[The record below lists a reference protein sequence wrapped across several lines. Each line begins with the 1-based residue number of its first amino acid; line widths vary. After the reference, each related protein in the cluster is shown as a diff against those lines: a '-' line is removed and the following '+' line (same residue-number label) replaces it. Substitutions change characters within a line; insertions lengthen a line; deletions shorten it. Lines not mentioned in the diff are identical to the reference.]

1 MFTKG
6 IEIIY
11 KIPQVAIF
19 FFCDLTLRNAA
30 VIFSGFSPQPPRI
43 LLCFFFQM
51 NVRFDVHG
59 TMESNATPNF
69 RRLLI
74 KVHKL
79 RISKSGM

>member
-1 MFTKG
+1 MFTKS

-19 FFCDLTLRNAA
+19 CFYDLTLRNTA

-43 LLCFFFQM
+43 LLYFFFQV
-51 NVRFDVHG
+51 NVRLDVHG
-59 TMESNATPNF
+59 TTENKATPNF

-74 KVHKL
+74 KLLQLK
-79 RISKSGM
+79 ISKWGT